1 MRTLEPV
8 NFTRERAEYLAET
21 IRAYW
26 RVRGH
31 EIKVWV
37 EPISRTYAS
46 EFAVRSNLRLG
57 ARRLLGRDPGSLS
70 RQSRYSS
77 SGWISPSHP

>member
-8 NFTRERAEYLAET
+8 KFTRERAEYMAET

-31 EIKVWV
+31 EIEVWV
-37 EPISRTYAS
+37 EPISQTYAS
-46 EFAVRSNLRLG
+46 DFAVRSNLRLG
-57 ARRLLGRDPGSLS
+57 ARRLLGRDRGS
-70 RQSRYSS
+70 
-77 SGWISPSHP
+77 